1 MQRLT
6 PLFVWIHT
14 HRDPTLSSNDNETK
28 IARLMYRC
36 VLSLHLCYRSLFPR
50 LTFADA
56 DQTWN
61 SSRGE
66 MAFCSPGGM
75 WKCTRHTWR
84 GVTGSK
90 TKSNVNKNELGWIVR
105 RCCSYCESF
114 EMNSMPF
121 PCVWSSIY
129 SVSDPMPNCVVAF
142 IFLFVAQCYSSC
154 TFFRD
159 TARCKNATVGKQ
171 QKTNA
176 NYGWAPLT
184 YLLWQF
190 WAKCNR

>member
-1 MQRLT
+1 MQRRT
-6 PLFVWIHT
+6 PLFDWIHT
-14 HRDPTLSSNDNETK
+14 LTHENEAK
-28 IARLMYRC
+28 LA
-36 VLSLHLCYRSLFPR
+36 SLHPCYRSLFPR

-61 SSRGE
+61 SSPGE
-66 MAFCSPGGM
+66 MAFCSPGEM
-75 WKCTRHTWR
+75 WKRTRHTWR
-84 GVTGSK
+84 GITGSR
-90 TKSNVNKNELGWIVR
+90 TKSNVNKNELMRWIVR
-105 RCCSYCESF
+105 CCCSYCEPF

-129 SVSDPMPNCVVAF
+129 SVSDPMPNCAVALHF
-142 IFLFVAQCYSSC
+142 P
-154 TFFRD
+154 FRD
-159 TARCKNATVGKQ
+159 TVRCKNATVGKQ

-190 WAKCNR
+190 WGQM